1 VYLVYN
7 KFKENNQNNQMPLH
21 IIMFFF
27 RFPATRCITRN
38 ASALMHMIKS
48 TIGGG
53 FLAMPE
59 AFHNAGLL
67 VGTVGTMVLGIAVL
81 NMMSFIVSIDIFV
94 YSV

>member
-1 VYLVYN
+1 
-7 KFKENNQNNQMPLH
+7 MPLH
-21 IIMFFF
+21 ISVFFSGY
-27 RFPATRCITRN
+27 RPLAASNTTPVHPTRN

-67 VGTVGTMVLGIAVL
+67 VGSVGTMILGMAVL
-81 NMMSFIVSIDIFV
+81 NMMSFIVSIDIFIKKN
-94 YSV
+94 SRL